1 MVDQR
6 ASLRVTQEGI
16 EKLVGAESRG
26 RKPRSSPLSSS
37 RWFLELRKGD
47 ATLNGAEG
55 HTYAFMNCRG
65 RLVGIFWKCKWKEI
79 KNTIDFVRSHIIDV
93 HVNIGLL

>member
-26 RKPRSSPLSSS
+26 RKPRSSPLSNS

-55 HTYAFMNCRG
+55 HTYASMNCRE
-65 RLVGIFWKCKWKEI
+65 RLVGIFGNVSGRKLRI
-79 KNTIDFVRSHIIDV
+79 
-93 HVNIGLL
+93 LLTLLEVTSSMCM